1 MPPNALID
9 LITALWLGFIGACIG
24 SFLNVVAYRMP
35 LGMSVIWKPSHCP
48 KCNHAI
54 RPYDN
59 VPIFGWLWLKG
70 KCRDCGEPISPRYAI
85 VEFVMGLAFFVLAYA
100 ELFSGGA
107 NLPGGPITEF
117 TGAVNNF
124 LVPHWPLIGVYAY
137 HGVLLSLLM
146 VITLVDLDGKKVPF
160 SFVVFGGLVGLLTG
174 MLGVHPWLQKEWFR
188 TEGLEIASAFGF
200 ALFGA
205 ACGFLASA
213 VIIAV
218 WRVRLETAQ
227 NIADPNKEFFC
238 ERTGIPFNKAGNLI
252 AAMTLAGTFLGGLVL
267 WYAVLCT
274 VVMLVFTRG
283 ILPKKCWGLCKLAL
297 PVFFCV
303 LIVLIAFGKPMQSY
317 SPM

>member
-1 MPPNALID
+1 VPSNAIID
-9 LITALWLGFIGACIG
+9 LIAALWLGFIGACIG

-124 LVPHWPLIGVYAY
+124 LVPNWPLIGVYAY

-146 VITLVDLDGKKVPF
+146 VVLLCNRDDEVVPISLVGFGAATTLVASMFFEWYVPPIF
-160 SFVVFGGLVGLLTG
+160 GNAMHPIMDHTLGFLFGSFFGSFAGRLAYRAPISCGTRPPFNLVRGSMLLGTMLGWLAIPSLLGLVVFGMILRRRQERSCSPAIVD
-174 MLGVHPWLQKEWFR
+174 
-188 TEGLEIASAFGF
+188 
-200 ALFGA
+200 ALF
-205 ACGFLASA
+205 FLALFQ
-213 VIIAV
+213 IISEG
-218 WRVRLETAQ
+218 WMVRLLFA
-227 NIADPNKEFFC
+227 
-238 ERTGIPFNKAGNLI
+238 
-252 AAMTLAGTFLGGLVL
+252 
-267 WYAVLCT
+267 
-274 VVMLVFTRG
+274 
-283 ILPKKCWGLCKLAL
+283 
-297 PVFFCV
+297 
-303 LIVLIAFGKPMQSY
+303 
-317 SPM
+317 